1 LFFGLLAIETLQNHF
16 FFSFFKILNLTSWK
30 KKTKKKPKKNRPVK
44 NKAAP
49 WPHKNEY
56 QCKPALGGG

>member
-1 LFFGLLAIETLQNHF
+1 LAIETLKNHF
-16 FFSFFKILNLTSWK
+16 FFSFKKILNYNFLKKKKKKK
-30 KKTKKKPKKNRPVK
+30 KKTMKNRPVE

-56 QCKPALGGG
+56 QCKPALGG

>member
-1 LFFGLLAIETLQNHF
+1 LGG
-16 FFSFFKILNLTSWK
+16 K
-30 KKTKKKPKKNRPVK
+30 KKKKEKKNRPVK

-56 QCKPALGGG
+56 EFKPALGGY